1 MEFAMCEWS
10 RDTEDTKY
18 RALACSARAFNIRR
32 DIVNYAIIL
41 AAGVGQRMR
50 NGGLPK
56 QFLKLMGK
64 PIIIYTL
71 EKFELSEEIDK
82 VIVVC
87 HGSYVDH
94 MQSLINLYQL
104 QKVEKTIVGG
114 HDRQSSLQRGLEEVV
129 TIGGKEDD
137 IVVIHDGVRPL
148 VNERTIR
155 ENVRVASQHGCA
167 ITVHPVTESVV
178 IADGEVANMKDFQK
192 RADTYS
198 MTAPQSFQLGKI
210 IKAYERMDTFAEE
223 GMPLL
228 DAAMV
233 YAKTGEKIHL
243 VKEQGANIKITT
255 PEDFYFLKAI
265 LELEENKYVFG
276 L

>member
-1 MEFAMCEWS
+1 MNFA
-10 RDTEDTKY
+10 
-18 RALACSARAFNIRR
+18 
-32 DIVNYAIIL
+32 IVL

-64 PIIIYTL
+64 PIVIYTL
-71 EKFELSEEIDK
+71 EKFEESAEIDG
-82 VIVVC
+82 VVVVC
-87 HGSYVDH
+87 HGSYIKH
-94 MQSLINLYQL
+94 MTELLSLYRIK
-104 QKVEKTIVGG
+104 KVKKVIVGG
-114 HDRQSSLQRGLEEVV
+114 SDRQGSLRRGLDAIVES
-129 TIGGKEDD
+129 GGRSDD

-148 VNERTIR
+148 VNDTTIH
-155 ENVRVASQHGCA
+155 ENIRIAEQYGCA
-167 ITVHPVTESVV
+167 VTVHPVTESVV
-178 IADGEVANMKDFQK
+178 ITGTEVAGMDDFKK

-198 MTAPQSFQLGKI
+198 LTSPQSFRLGKI
-210 IKAYERMDTFAEE
+210 MEAYYKMGESEQ
-223 GMPLL
+223 GGIPLL

-233 YAKTGEKIHL
+233 YAQTGWGVHL

-255 PEDFYFLKAI
+255 PEDYYFLKAI

>member
-1 MEFAMCEWS
+1 MN
-10 RDTEDTKY
+10 T
-18 RALACSARAFNIRR
+18 
-32 DIVNYAIIL
+32 AIIL

-71 EKFELSEEIDK
+71 EKFEDCHDIDQ
-82 VIVVC
+82 IIIVC
-87 HGSYVDH
+87 HAGYVEYMQDLVASYH
-94 MQSLINLYQL
+94 IK
-104 QKVEKTIVGG
+104 KVKSIIVGG
-114 HDRQSSLQRGLEEVV
+114 TDRQDSLCRGLQEACDCGAAEE
-129 TIGGKEDD
+129 D

-148 VNERTIR
+148 VSEFIIQ
-155 ENVRVASQHGCA
+155 ENLRVAEKYGSA

-178 IADGEVANMKDFQK
+178 ITEDENVAFSDFKK
-192 RADTYS
+192 RTATYS
-198 MTAPQSFQLGKI
+198 MTSPQSFQLGKI
-210 IKAYERMDTFAEE
+210 KEAYEKVKNLDDDI
-223 GMPLL
+223 PLL

-233 YAKTGEKIHL
+233 YAKCGGEIKL
-243 VKEQGANIKITT
+243 VKEQSANIKITT

-265 LELEENKYVFG
+265 LELEENKYIFG

>member
-1 MEFAMCEWS
+1 M
-10 RDTEDTKY
+10 
-18 RALACSARAFNIRR
+18 
-32 DIVNYAIIL
+32 NYAIIL

-64 PIIIYTL
+64 PIVIYTL
-71 EKFELSEEIDK
+71 EKFEECEEIDK

-87 HGSYVDH
+87 HGSYVEY
-94 MQSLINLYQL
+94 MKNLLGLYQIR
-104 QKVEKTIVGG
+104 KAGKIIVGG
-114 HDRQSSLQRGLEEVV
+114 SDRQGSLQRGLDVIV
-129 TIGGKEDD
+129 EDGAKPED
-137 IVVIHDGVRPL
+137 IVMIHDGVRPL
-148 VNERTIR
+148 VALSTIH
-155 ENVRVASQHGCA
+155 ENIRIARQYGCA

-178 IADGEVANMKDFQK
+178 ITESDEVGMADFMK

-198 MTAPQSFQLGKI
+198 MTAPQTFQLGKI
-210 IKAYERMDTFAEE
+210 VKAYQETDIAQQQKQDAI
-223 GMPLL
+223 PLL

-233 YAKTGEKIHL
+233 YAKTGGQVHL

-255 PEDFYFLKAI
+255 PEDFYCLKAI
-265 LELEENKYVFG
+265 LELEENKYIFG

>member
-1 MEFAMCEWS
+1 M
-10 RDTEDTKY
+10 RT
-18 RALACSARAFNIRR
+18 LARSARVFIFKENN
-32 DIVNYAIIL
+32 VNYAIIL

-71 EKFELSEEIDK
+71 EKFELSENIDK
-82 VIVVC
+82 VVVVC
-87 HGSYVDH
+87 HGSYVDY
-94 MQSLINLYQL
+94 MQSLLNLYQL
-104 QKVEKTIVGG
+104 KKVEKIIVGG
-114 HDRQSSLQRGLEEVV
+114 HDRQSSLQRGLDEVV

-148 VNERTIR
+148 VSERTIR
-155 ENVRVASQHGCA
+155 ENIRVAKQYGCA

-178 IADGEVANMKDFQK
+178 ITDGETAAMKDFQK

-210 IKAYERMDTFAEE
+210 MKAYTSMDILDQKE
-223 GMPLL
+223 MPLL

-233 YAKTGEKIHL
+233 YAKTGGEIHL

>member
-1 MEFAMCEWS
+1 MKLEKLDM
-10 RDTEDTKY
+10 
-18 RALACSARAFNIRR
+18 
-32 DIVNYAIIL
+32 NYAIVL

-71 EKFELSEEIDK
+71 EKFEQSIDIDK
-82 VIVVC
+82 VIIVC
-87 HGSYVDH
+87 HGSYIDH
-94 MQSLINLYQL
+94 MQSLLNMYQI
-104 QKVEKTIVGG
+104 QKVASVIAGG
-114 HDRQSSLQRGLEEVV
+114 SDRQKSLQRGLD
-129 TIGGKEDD
+129 TIKSIGGKDED

-148 VNERTIR
+148 INSTIIR
-155 ENVRVASQHGCA
+155 ENIRVAKQHGCA

-178 IADGEVANMKDFQK
+178 ITDSDKAEMSDFKK

-210 IKAYERMDTFAEE
+210 IEAYERIEQMEE
-223 GMPLL
+223 GDIPLL

-233 YAKTGEKIHL
+233 YSKVGGEVHL

-265 LELEENKYVFG
+265 LELEENKYIFG